1 MRCKLT
7 KDLGLKKKPKVLVLC
22 PGLYG
27 ATVSSTSISC
37 IDDSIL
43 ADAFAWWSNS
53 VWFRICKT
61 YHPMAFVNWIKHK
74 ED

>member
-43 ADAFAWWSNS
+43 ADAFA
-53 VWFRICKT
+53 
-61 YHPMAFVNWIKHK
+61 
-74 ED
+74 